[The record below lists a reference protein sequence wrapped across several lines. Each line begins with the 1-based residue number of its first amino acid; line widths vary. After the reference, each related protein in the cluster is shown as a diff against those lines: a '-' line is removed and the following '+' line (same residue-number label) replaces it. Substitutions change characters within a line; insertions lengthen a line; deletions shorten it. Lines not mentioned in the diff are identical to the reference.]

1 MKNLMSRLIVGAL
14 VLGVGAG
21 LVLHYQFAS
30 NREEIVVVLETLTH
44 LFLNLIKMVIAPLIF
59 ATIVSG
65 IAGMAKA
72 KGLGSLFA
80 RSMVWFVS
88 ASLLIGAYGFL
99 AAHAM
104 GVGNGLDLAPTA
116 GGPGI
121 ETEPVTPATFVE
133 GLVPQSFIEALAS
146 NKPIQIL
153 VFSMF
158 FGLAL
163 LAIKSA
169 NGDSRLADAIDE
181 LTNVMLKVTR
191 YVMTL
196 APIGV
201 FTAVAA
207 AITAEGVGAFATYGS
222 LIVSFYT
229 ALAGLW
235 AALIA
240 VGALFL
246 GRGILRLIN
255 VVREP
260 MFIAFSTAST
270 EAAFPKMISSLTSYG
285 VDRRTTGLILPL
297 GYAFNIDGSMMYMT
311 FSSVFLVN
319 AYDID
324 MPIAQQILMCLIL
337 LVSSKGMAGV
347 PRGALV
353 IIAAVVPGFGV
364 PATGVALLLVIDQL
378 LDMGRTATN
387 ILGNAVAVAVLGRN
401 AGDTAT
407 HKTPRAD
414 GAPTTAT
421 DLVR

>member
-30 NREEIVVVLETLTH
+30 NREEIVAVLETVTH

-59 ATIVSG
+59 ATIVGG
-65 IAGMAKA
+65 ITGMAKT
-72 KGLGSLFA
+72 KGLGSMFA

-88 ASLLIGAYGFL
+88 ASLLIGAYAFL

-104 GVGNGLDLAPTA
+104 GVGSGLNLTPTA
-116 GGPGI
+116 GGSGI

-158 FGLAL
+158 FGIAL
-163 LAIKSA
+163 LALKSA

-181 LTNVMLKVTR
+181 LANVMLKVTG
-191 YVMTL
+191 YVMKL

-207 AITAEGVGAFATYGS
+207 ALTAEGVGAFATYGS
-222 LIVSFYT
+222 LIVSFYA

-246 GRGILRLIN
+246 GRGVLRLITA
-255 VVREP
+255 VREP
-260 MFIAFSTAST
+260 MFIAFSTSST

-285 VDRRTTGLILPL
+285 IDRRATGLILPL

-324 MPIAQQILMCLIL
+324 MPVAQQILMCLVL

-364 PATGVALLLVIDQL
+364 PAAGVALLLVIDQL

-387 ILGNAVAVAVLGRN
+387 ILGNAVAVAVLGRSATDTTTN
-401 AGDTAT
+401 ETTRAGDVPAVAT
-407 HKTPRAD
+407 E
-414 GAPTTAT
+414 
-421 DLVR
+421 LVR

>member
-1 MKNLMSRLIVGAL
+1 MKSLMSRLIIGAL

-30 NREEIVVVLETLTH
+30 SREEIVAVLETVTH

-65 IAGMAKA
+65 ITGMAKA
-72 KGLGSLFA
+72 TGLGSLFA

-104 GVGNGLDLAPTA
+104 GVGNGLGLTPTA
-116 GGPGI
+116 GGSGI

-163 LAIKSA
+163 LALKSA

-181 LTNVMLKVTR
+181 LTTVMLKVTG

-201 FTAVAA
+201 FTAVTAA
-207 AITAEGVGAFATYGS
+207 LTAEGVGAFATYGS

-235 AALIA
+235 VALIA

-246 GRGILRLIN
+246 GRGVLRLIAA
-255 VVREP
+255 VREP
-260 MFIAFSTAST
+260 MFIAFSTSST

-285 VDRRTTGLILPL
+285 VDRRATGLILPL
-297 GYAFNIDGSMMYMT
+297 GYAFNIDGSMMYMM

-324 MPIAQQILMCLIL
+324 MPVAQQILMCLVL

-364 PATGVALLLVIDQL
+364 PAAGVALLLVIDQL

-387 ILGNAVAVAVLGRN
+387 ILGNAIAVAVLGRS
-401 AGDTAT
+401 AT
-407 HKTPRAD
+407 D
-414 GAPTTAT
+414 TTAHGT
-421 DLVR
+421 TQGGDVPAAATELVR

>member
-1 MKNLMSRLIVGAL
+1 MSRLIVGAL

-21 LVLHYQFAS
+21 LLLHYQFAS
-30 NREEIVVVLETLTH
+30 NREEIVAVLDTVTH

-65 IAGMAKA
+65 ITGMAKA

-88 ASLLIGAYGFL
+88 ASLLIGTYGFL
-99 AAHAM
+99 AAHVM
-104 GVGNGLDLAPTA
+104 GVGGGLGLTPAA
-116 GGPGI
+116 GGSGI

-158 FGLAL
+158 FGVAL

-169 NGDSRLADAIDE
+169 GGGSRLADAIDE
-181 LTNVMLKVTR
+181 LTDVMLKVTG

-207 AITAEGVGAFATYGS
+207 ALTAEGVGAFATYGS
-222 LIVSFYT
+222 LIAGFYT

-246 GRGILRLIN
+246 GRGMLRLITA
-255 VVREP
+255 VREP
-260 MFIAFSTAST
+260 MFIAFSTSST

-311 FSSVFLVN
+311 FASVFLVN
-319 AYDID
+319 AYEID
-324 MPIAQQILMCLIL
+324 MPVTQQILMCLVL

-364 PATGVALLLVIDQL
+364 PAAGVALLLVIDQL

-387 ILGNAVAVAVLGRN
+387 ILGNAIAVAVLGRN
-401 AGDTAT
+401 TAGTAPQE
-407 HKTPRAD
+407 TPQTTQGRVPAA
-414 GAPTTAT
+414 APQP
-421 DLVR
+421 LH

>member
-21 LVLHYQFAS
+21 LVLHYQFAAS
-30 NREEIVVVLETLTH
+30 REEIVAVLETVTH

-104 GVGNGLDLAPTA
+104 GVGNGLDLTPTA
-116 GGPGI
+116 GGSGI

-246 GRGILRLIN
+246 GRGMLRLIN

-324 MPIAQQILMCLIL
+324 MPIAQQILMCLVL

-364 PATGVALLLVIDQL
+364 PAAGVALLLVIDQL

-414 GAPTTAT
+414 DAPTTAT
-421 DLVR
+421 ELVR